1 MTAPKIGQE
10 PEEWNKPV
18 PSFRKDI
25 KILRGPDDTDGT
37 PTYSLYEPVK
47 GKYFR
52 LTWYEAAIFEVIRP
66 GMTLKQLAAAL
77 QKRMAVKIT
86 PADLQSFFWDA
97 QQNQLLDTKRDSKD
111 ILKEYDSAKT
121 NPFLWLFFHYLYVRI
136 PLFHP
141 DEFLA
146 NTLKYVRPFASKTAF
161 IIYAFITISGL
172 TVLLLRFNE
181 FINTFTYFFNWQG
194 MFVYL
199 AVIFVTKILHELGHA
214 YTAKYYGVH
223 IPVMGIALI
232 VMWPVLFTDVTDSWK
247 LTNRWKR
254 FAISAAGIVV
264 ELVIAGIATWG
275 WILSSPGVM
284 QSAFFILAS
293 VTWISS
299 LLINLNP
306 LMRFD
311 GYYLLSDF
319 WGIDNLQV
327 RAFAMARWKLRELL
341 LGLDFPPPENVSNK
355 QMIGMVVYS
364 VATWIYRFTLYV
376 SIAVIVYLKFTK
388 VIGILLFLLEIFVFI
403 LWPLYTE
410 IVQTVEFRKYITFN
424 KRFIA
429 TVSVL
434 TLALLWFVL
443 PFPHTLYFT
452 AVTAPVRNQTIYAP
466 LSARVEAVYAKKG
479 DPVEAGKILMQLQSH
494 DLDNEI
500 EMVKSEMRIAG
511 REIAQNSMSKTGR
524 PLIAAQKEELKALK
538 AKLQSLVNLR
548 SDLTVRANIN
558 GVLYDW
564 DDKIKSNQSVKVDTV
579 LGQIAPLDKLKVIA
593 FVPEDKIADIALDSE
608 VRFVI
613 TRSLREIPGII
624 RNIRPGRDVALQY
637 KQLASVYGG
646 NLPTKQKNGDER
658 LYLVESY
665 YLVDIELLDEQEPT
679 KIGEEGYVEA
689 RGPWSSHL
697 MSFIRLVQRV
707 LWRESGI

>member
-479 DPVEAGKILMQLQSH
+479 DAVEAGKILMQLQSH